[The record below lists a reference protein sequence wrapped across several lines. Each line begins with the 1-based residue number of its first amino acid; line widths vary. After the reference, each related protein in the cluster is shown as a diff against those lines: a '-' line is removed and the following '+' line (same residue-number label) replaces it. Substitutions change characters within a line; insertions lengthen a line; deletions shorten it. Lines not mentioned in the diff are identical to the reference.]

1 MWRGAASLR
10 ECCVPKGVA
19 CGLSSRNC
27 FGMQRRAAG
36 SIGDRACGAQPTSQ
50 RLARTSL
57 FSVGA
62 NPCRAGLPLA
72 GLLPSDL
79 ATALLFAVA
88 KARGGPLRRTAGP
101 GLHRPH
107 STLPSPCSRPSM
119 SEHCR
124 IAALSQQDSNL
135 TSRGNMHAPSAA
147 DFQKASIRPTH
158 QPLVLVIRPG
168 SSPGEEVSRATAV
181 FGAGCHRR
189 QPRPGPVQLEKKCS
203 TVEKSVCLGQ
213 QAGLSSSSAANACR
227 CTEASSLM
235 RRDSS

>member
-1 MWRGAASLR
+1 MLR
-10 ECCVPKGVA
+10 TERRR
-19 CGLSSRNC
+19 LWSSSRNC
-27 FGMQRRAAG
+27 LGMQRRAAG

-62 NPCRAGLPLA
+62 NPCHAGLPMAELLQPPRDCPVVCRRQGSNELA
-72 GLLPSDL
+72 QTGNRTYISCKLWRP
-79 ATALLFAVA
+79 ATEN
-88 KARGGPLRRTAGP
+88 GGSWPASTP
-101 GLHRPH
+101 Q

-119 SEHCR
+119 SEQCR

-147 DFQKASIRPTH
+147 DFQKASIRPPH

-181 FGAGCHRR
+181 FGAGRHRR

-203 TVEKSVCLGQ
+203 TMEKSVSLGQ
-213 QAGLSSSSAANACR
+213 QAGLS
-227 CTEASSLM
+227 
-235 RRDSS
+235 

>member
-1 MWRGAASLR
+1 MAHNPRVRDSQGHPYSPSVRTLAVPGSPWLGCSQATSRLP
-10 ECCVPKGVA
+10 CC
-19 CGLSSRNC
+19 
-27 FGMQRRAAG
+27 
-36 SIGDRACGAQPTSQ
+36 
-50 RLARTSL
+50 
-57 FSVGA
+57 
-62 NPCRAGLPLA
+62 
-72 GLLPSDL
+72 LPSPRL
-79 ATALLFAVA
+79 ER
-88 KARGGPLRRTAGP
+88 ARPNRKPYVSCGGPLRRTAGP

-189 QPRPGPVQLEKKCS
+189 QPCPGPVQLEKECS
-203 TVEKSVCLGQ
+203 TVEKSVCWGQ